1 MSIFFK
7 PNGGLDIQTES
18 TDLPEQGDGKGAIS
32 SGAMVRCKNL
42 DVSRMGLLSTRPG
55 SLKLANFGVLAPI
68 EYIYE
73 IGGNRYEFGGVYS
86 YINEIIIS
94 TGGTV
99 EDPTLT
105 PPGGSYATT
114 QLVTIYSKTL
124 NAKIYYTL
132 DGTTPNL
139 QSNVYSVPIDVPL
152 STYLI
157 CYAVDPLGYLADS
170 EYVVSYYA
178 DSGAKH
184 LLTDGG
190 NHLITETDGKNLT
203 TEGG

>member
-1 MSIFFK
+1 
-7 PNGGLDIQTES
+7 
-18 TDLPEQGDGKGAIS
+18 LPEQGDGKGSIS

-42 DVSRMGLLSTRPG
+42 DVSRIGVLSTRSG
-55 SLKLANFGVLAPI
+55 SFRISNFGVLSPVV
-68 EYIYE
+68 YIYE
-73 IGGNRYEFGGVYS
+73 AGGNRYEFGGVYS

-94 TGGTV
+94 NGGTV
-99 EDPTLT
+99 ENPILT
-105 PPGGSYATT
+105 PTGGSYAAT

-139 QSNVYSVPIDVPL
+139 QSNIYSVPIYVPV
-152 STYLI
+152 STYVI

-170 EYVVSYYA
+170 EYIVSYYA
-178 DSGAKH
+178 DIGPKH
-184 LLTDGG
+184 LLTYGG
-190 NHLITETDGKNLT
+190 NHLITETDGNNLT